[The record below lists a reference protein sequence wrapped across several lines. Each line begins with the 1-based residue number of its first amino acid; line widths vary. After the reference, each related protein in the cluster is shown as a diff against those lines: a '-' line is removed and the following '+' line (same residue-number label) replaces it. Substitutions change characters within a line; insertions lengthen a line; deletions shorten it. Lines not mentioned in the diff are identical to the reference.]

1 MWHDA
6 VHERDRYEAHK
17 KKHLVISS
25 ERGGLE
31 RSILSSAEVDP
42 KIRKFSIKKVVD
54 VSS

>member
-1 MWHDA
+1 MT
-6 VHERDRYEAHK
+6 RYMNAIVMKLIK